1 MENDRAARLE
11 QILSSDAAH
20 KLIISGPG
28 TGKTHTFG
36 QVLLSDPGE
45 SLVVTL
51 INNLVDD
58 MQAELGELADVRT
71 FHSLARMLL
80 HGHPYGGISADFHF
94 YPALPDI
101 VSTDSLTLQQAG
113 HLAQGFSSFEFAS
126 AFRLLA
132 EDDGRV
138 DLFVG
143 RANYYD
149 AVGFDDSVY
158 RLLSLFRDNAI
169 VVPKYH
175 HVMVDE
181 YQDFSQL
188 EVAVISALESENRTL
203 IVGDDDQAIYD
214 FRQASPAH
222 LRQKANDGDYTRF
235 ALPYCTR
242 CTEAVVSATH
252 SIVER
257 AQQIGALQDR
267 LDKEFVCYLPDKQR
281 DNERYPSIQLV
292 ECTVHRKN
300 TPYIPKYIESIVS
313 NIDAE
318 ELKLADEGGYPLAL
332 VVGPGHYLDQIHEY
346 LVERFERV
354 AFKPRSQLGI
364 SVLDG
369 FKLIRERQSS
379 NLGWRVLVELLD
391 ASSLGDA
398 IVGTRDNR
406 TQVIGQLDDDF
417 VRKQLARLDAI
428 NRAITNVDNVSSEE
442 LADLES
448 VLGQPI
454 GASIDFLLDR
464 AKLQVDE
471 PAQENDAEKALQPS
485 ILLTNFNGC
494 KGLSAGFT
502 FITGLERGTFPRQQ
516 QAPTDTEICQLIV
529 AVTRT
534 RKQCH
539 LMHARNF
546 AGNWT
551 EPSIFFGWIPGEI
564 SEHVEVSKDYF

>member
-1 MENDRAARLE
+1 MEDDRAARLE

-28 TGKTHTFG
+28 TGKTYTFG
-36 QVLLSDPGE
+36 QVLLRDPGE

-80 HGHPYGGISADFHF
+80 HGHPYGGISTKFHF
-94 YPALPDI
+94 YPPLLDI
-101 VSTDSLTLQQAG
+101 VSTDSLTLRRAG
-113 HLAQGFSSFEFAS
+113 HLAQSFSPLEFAS
-126 AFRLLA
+126 AFRLLV

-158 RLLSLFRDNAI
+158 RLLSLFRENAKA
-169 VVPKYH
+169 VPTYH

-188 EVAVISALESENRTL
+188 EVAVISALELQNRTL

-222 LRQKANDGDYTRF
+222 LREKAKDEDYARF

-257 AQQIGALQDR
+257 AQQIGALQNR
-267 LDKEFVCYLPDKQR
+267 LDKEFVCYLPDKLR

-300 TPYIPKYIESIVS
+300 TPYIPRYIESVVS

-318 ELKLADEGGYPLAL
+318 ELNLADEGGYPLAM

-346 LVERFERV
+346 LVARFERV

-364 SVLDG
+364 SVPDG
-369 FKLIRERQSS
+369 FKLLRERQNS

-391 ASSLGDA
+391 PSSLDKV
-398 IVGTRDNR
+398 IVGTCDNR
-406 TQVIGQLDDDF
+406 TQVVDLLDEEF
-417 VRKQLARLDAI
+417 IRKQLARLDAI
-428 NRAITNVDNVSSEE
+428 NKAITNVESVSSEE
-442 LADLES
+442 LADLEF

-454 GASIDFLLDR
+454 GASIDLLVDR
-464 AKLQVDE
+464 AKARVDE
-471 PAQENDAEKALQPS
+471 PAQENHADGAPQPS

-494 KGLSAGFT
+494 KGLSAAFT
-502 FITGLERGTFPRQQ
+502 FITGLERGTFPREDQS
-516 QAPTDTEICQLIV
+516 PSDTEICQLIV

-539 LMHARNF
+539 LIHTRNF

-551 EPSIFFGWIPGEI
+551 EPSLFFGWIPGEI
-564 SEHVEVSKDYF
+564 CERVEVNKDYF